1 MERDKFSAKK
11 KCENRA
17 IAQRKEKKMKKELI
31 ICIIIIAIII
41 ITNVITQNYTK
52 ECVSQMNERL
62 DILKEAS
69 LAKEKI
75 EEENITAEIKN
86 IENKWNEFQE
96 KLAFYIEHDELE
108 KVETQI
114 FAMKGFAEIEKYDE
128 IVPELEKCV
137 FILEHI
143 QDKTKL
149 NIKNV
154 F

>member
-1 MERDKFSAKK
+1 
-11 KCENRA
+11 
-17 IAQRKEKKMKKELI
+17 MKKELV
-31 ICIIIIAIII
+31 ICIFIIAVIIILNI
-41 ITNVITQNYTK
+41 VTQSYTK

-69 LAKEKI
+69 LEEDI
-75 EEENITAEIKN
+75 EEENITTEINN
-86 IENKWNEFQE
+86 IENKLNLLQE
-96 KLAFYIEHDELE
+96 KLALYIEHDELE

-114 FAMKGFAEIEKYDE
+114 FAMKGFAEIKKCDE
-128 IVPELEKCV
+128 IVPELDKCI

-143 QDKTKL
+143 QDKTVL

>member
-1 MERDKFSAKK
+1 
-11 KCENRA
+11 
-17 IAQRKEKKMKKELI
+17 MKKELI
-31 ICIIIIAIII
+31 ICIFIIAIII

-62 DILKEAS
+62 DILKEPS

-128 IVPELEKCV
+128 IVPELEKCT

>member
-1 MERDKFSAKK
+1 
-11 KCENRA
+11 
-17 IAQRKEKKMKKELI
+17 MKKELI
-31 ICIIIIAIII
+31 ICILIIAIII
-41 ITNVITQNYTK
+41 ITNVITQNFTK

-69 LAKEKI
+69 L
-75 EEENITAEIKN
+75 EEAEIKEESIVAEIQN

-114 FAMKGFAEIEKYDE
+114 FAIKGFAEMKKYDE
-128 IVPELEKCV
+128 IVPELEKCT

-149 NIKNV
+149 NVKNV